1 MGGNMIRTNDLHPE
15 YITDEKGERKSVILS
30 VSAYE
35 ELLQDLEDLAAVA
48 ERREEET
55 ISHNELLSELKN
67 NDLI

>member
-1 MGGNMIRTNDLHPE
+1 MIRTNDLQPE

-55 ISHNELLSELKN
+55 ISHDELLGELKN

>member
-1 MGGNMIRTNDLHPE
+1 MIRTNDLHPE

-55 ISHNELLSELKN
+55 ISHDELLGELKN

>member
-1 MGGNMIRTNDLHPE
+1 MIRINDLKPE

-55 ISHNELLSELKN
+55 ISHDELLGELKN
-67 NDLI
+67 NGLI